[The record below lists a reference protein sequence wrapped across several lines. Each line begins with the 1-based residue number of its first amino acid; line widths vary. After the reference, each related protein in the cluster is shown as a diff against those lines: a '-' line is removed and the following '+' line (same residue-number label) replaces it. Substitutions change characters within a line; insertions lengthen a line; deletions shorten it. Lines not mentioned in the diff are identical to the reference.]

1 MKLISLNL
9 IVHIKIYRRVSI
21 INGSNGEIT
30 TSVCHTNANEM
41 FHDSQFN
48 NQFLKVPIYIK
59 IRSKVAVFRIRIPQ
73 STSQ

>member
-9 IVHIKIYRRVSI
+9 IVHIKICRRVCI
-21 INGSNGEIT
+21 TNRNNGKQT
-30 TSVCHTNANEM
+30 TFLCHTNANEM
-41 FHDSQFN
+41 FHDNQFN
-48 NQFLKVPIYIK
+48 NQLLKVPIYIK